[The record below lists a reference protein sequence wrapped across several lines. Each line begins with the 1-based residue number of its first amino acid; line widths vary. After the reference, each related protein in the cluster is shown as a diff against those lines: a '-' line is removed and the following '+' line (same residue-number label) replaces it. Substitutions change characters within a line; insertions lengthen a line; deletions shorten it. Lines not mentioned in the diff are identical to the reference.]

1 VKADD
6 RRRFARRRL
15 VRRLVALRPLL
26 IALGVVVT
34 LGGLAWLFY
43 FSSALAVERVEVRG
57 TEVLTPAKVRQAAR
71 VPVGDPLARVDTDA
85 ISARVEDLAA
95 VRDVEVSRCWP
106 DTVCIDVTE
115 RTSLAVVDK
124 EGTLWGLDE
133 TGILFRQYAE
143 RPRDLPLVRMKAT
156 TSTDAL
162 AEAAAVVGALP
173 FDVAKRVEYLDVQTV
188 DEISLQLRSGAV
200 VFWGSADDSVNKV
213 RVLEPLLEAR
223 PNAAEYNV
231 SVPGSPTVR

>member
-1 VKADD
+1 MKADD

-15 VRRLVALRPLL
+15 LRRLVALRPLL
-26 IALGVVVT
+26 VTLAVLLT
-34 LGGLAWLFY
+34 LGGLVWLFY
-43 FSSALAVERVEVRG
+43 FSSALAVGKVEVKGTDVLSPARVE
-57 TEVLTPAKVRQAAR
+57 QAAR

-85 ISARVEDLAA
+85 IGARVEDLAA
-95 VRDVEVSRCWP
+95 VRHVEVSRCWP

-162 AEAAAVVGALP
+162 AEAAGVVSALP
-173 FDVAKRVEYLDVQTV
+173 TDLAKRVEYLDVQTV
-188 DEISLQLRSGAV
+188 DEISLKLRNGAV

-223 PNAAEYNV
+223 PNASEYNV

>member
-1 VKADD
+1 MKTDD

-15 VRRLVALRPLL
+15 LRRLVALRPLL
-26 IALGVVVT
+26 VALAV
-34 LGGLAWLFY
+34 LLSIGGLVWLFY
-43 FSSALAVERVEVRG
+43 FSSALAVEKVEVKG
-57 TEVLTPAKVRQAAR
+57 TEVLSPAKVEQAAR
-71 VPVGDPLARVDTDA
+71 VPLGDPLARVDTDA

-162 AEAAAVVGALP
+162 AEAAAVVSALP
-173 FDVAKRVEYLDVQTV
+173 TDLAKRVEYLDVQTV
-188 DEISLQLRSGAV
+188 DEISLKLRNGAV

-223 PNAAEYNV
+223 PNAGEYNV

>member
-1 VKADD
+1 MKTDD

-15 VRRLVALRPLL
+15 VRRLVALRPVL
-26 IALGVVVT
+26 IGIGVLAAV
-34 LGGLAWLFY
+34 GGLAWLFY
-43 FSSALAVERVEVRG
+43 FSSALAVEKVAVEG
-57 TEVLTPAKVRQAAR
+57 TDVLSPAKVRQAAR
-71 VPVGDPLARVDTDA
+71 VPLGDPLARVDTDA
-85 ISARVEDLAA
+85 IAARVEDLAA
-95 VRDVEVSRCWP
+95 VREVEVSRCWP
-106 DTVCIDVTE
+106 DSVCIDVTE

-162 AEAAAVVGALP
+162 AEAAAVVSALP
-173 FDVAKRVEYLDVQTV
+173 SDIARRVEYLDVSTV
-188 DEISLQLRSGAV
+188 DEISLRLRNDAV

-213 RVLEPLLEAR
+213 RVLVPLLEAR